1 MNARQTV
8 DKETRHVAS
17 SSQSESHSGNDS
29 GSAAASSGGG
39 LLRSS
44 LVVSSMTMISRVLGL
59 VRDVCLAVMLG
70 AAGNADAF
78 FVAFKIPN
86 FFRRLFAEG
95 AFSQAFV
102 PVLAEYYTR
111 DGIGGLRHLA
121 DRVVAALG
129 GSLLLF
135 VSFAVLGAP
144 LVAMIF
150 APGFYDDPVKYE
162 LTADLIRITFPYL
175 LFISLTGFCGAILNS
190 LGRFAVP
197 AFTPVLLNLSLISA
211 AVWLVPRV
219 DEPAYA
225 LAWGVFVAG
234 LVQLLFQWPS
244 LMRLGVTP
252 HPRWDSGDAGVRKV
266 LKLMLPALFG
276 VSVSQINLLLDTVIA
291 SFLPD
296 GSVSWLYFSDRMVEF
311 PLGVFGI
318 AIATVI
324 LPSLSRNHSGDQGQA
339 FAATLDWAVRCVF
352 IIALPAAVALVVLA
366 EPILATIFM
375 HGKLTVLDVEMA
387 SLSLQAYALGLI
399 AFMLIK
405 VLAPG
410 YFSRQDTTT
419 PMRIGV
425 VAMVANMVLNL
436 AFVLPLYH
444 FFGIGHVGLA
454 LATSAS
460 ACLNAGL
467 LWRGL
472 YRDGVYRFRRSFFA
486 AVLRVGLAS
495 ALMGA
500 VLFWYKGDL
509 ASWVPLS
516 WWQRALQ
523 VAVLCGGGLSVYI
536 AGLLLLGMRPQQ
548 FRMRAQ

>member
-1 MNARQTV
+1 M
-8 DKETRHVAS
+8 AS
-17 SSQSESHSGNDS
+17 ANQSVTPQGEPG
-29 GSAAASSGGG
+29 AVVKREG

-44 LVVSSMTMISRVLGL
+44 LVVSSMTMVSRVLGL
-59 VRDVCLAVMLG
+59 VRDVFLAAILG

-102 PVLAEYYTR
+102 PVLAEYHTR
-111 DGIGGLRHLA
+111 DGLDGLRHLA
-121 DRVVAALG
+121 DRVAAALG

-135 VSFAVLGAP
+135 VSLSVMAAP
-144 LVAMIF
+144 LVATIF
-150 APGFYDDPVKYE
+150 APGFYDDPAKHE
-162 LTADLIRITFPYL
+162 LTANLIRITFPYL
-175 LFISLTGFCGAILNS
+175 LFISLTGFAGSILNS

-197 AFTPVLLNLSLISA
+197 AFTPVLLNLSLIA
-211 AVWLVPRV
+211 AALWLAPHME
-219 DEPAYA
+219 EPAYA

-252 HPRWDSGDAGVRKV
+252 HPRWDWGDEGVRKV

-291 SFLPD
+291 SFLPE

-324 LPSLSRNHSGDQGQA
+324 LPSLSRKHSGAQGEA
-339 FAATLDWAVRCVF
+339 FSATLDWAVRCVF
-352 IIALPAAVALVVLA
+352 LIGLPAAVALTILA
-366 EPILATIFM
+366 GPILATIFM
-375 HGKLTVLDVEMA
+375 HGKLTVFDVQMA
-387 SLSLQAYALGLI
+387 SYSLQAYALGLL

-410 YFSRQDTTT
+410 YFSRHDTTT

-425 VAMVANMVLNL
+425 LAMGANMLLNVL
-436 AFVLPLYH
+436 FVLPLYY
-444 FFGIGHVGLA
+444 FAGLGHVGLA
-454 LATSAS
+454 LATSVA

-472 YRDGVYRFRRSFFA
+472 HREGVYRFQPGFLGTA
-486 AVLRVGLAS
+486 LRIALAS
-495 ALMGA
+495 ALMA
-500 VLFWYKGDL
+500 ALLVWLKGDL
-509 ASWVPLS
+509 SSWVPLL
-516 WWQRALQ
+516 WWQRALH
-523 VAVLCGGGLSVYI
+523 I
-536 AGLLLLGMRPQQ
+536 AGLCGVGLVAYAVGLLVLGIRPRQ
-548 FRMRAQ
+548 FRMQAE